1 MSTKNRLRR
10 TMMFLNTQ
18 RAGSIRDGYV
28 YAPDSIIFDLE
39 DAVAISEKDS
49 ARVALYYVLKYVDYK
64 GIERLVRINGADT
77 PFWKEDIRACVAA
90 GCDGIRIPKCETAHD
105 VEIVEEQ
112 VIKAEKEFNKPSGS
126 TLLQVAIETPLGVR
140 NAYELSRASAR
151 IFGISIGA
159 GDFMRSMH
167 ARRRDDGAE
176 LYAARAQLVL
186 AARAAG
192 VQCYD
197 TVFTRVKDYEGLE
210 RDTNLIYDMGF
221 DGKSVIHPSQIPII
235 HKVFTPTD
243 AEIKK
248 AQSIISKLDNE
259 AKEGVGVFMVG
270 NDMIDVA
277 MLEGAKRIIALAKAA
292 GAYKGE

>member
-39 DAVAISEKDS
+39 DAVAVSEKDS

-77 PFWKEDIRACVAA
+77 PFWKEDIRASVAA

-243 AEIKK
+243 EEIKK

-270 NDMIDVA
+270 DDMIDVA

>member
-1 MSTKNRLRR
+1 MSSKNRLRR
-10 TMMFLNTQ
+10 TMMFLSTQ
-18 RAGSIRDGYV
+18 RAGSVRDAYIF
-28 YAPDSIIFDLE
+28 APDSIIFDLE
-39 DAVAISEKDS
+39 DAVAVGEKDS
-49 ARVALYYVLKYVDYK
+49 ARVALYHVLKYVDYK

-90 GCDGIRIPKCETAHD
+90 GCDGIRIPKCETPHD

-112 VIKAEKEFNKPSGS
+112 VLKAEKEFNRPIGS
-126 TLLQVAIETPLGVR
+126 TLLQIAIETPLGVR
-140 NAYELSRASAR
+140 NAYELSMASER

-197 TVFTRVKDYEGLE
+197 TVHTKVKDYEGLE

-235 HKVFTPTD
+235 HKVFTPT
-243 AEIKK
+243 AQEIEK
-248 AQSIISKLDNE
+248 AQSIISKLSNE

-270 NDMIDVA
+270 DDMIDVA
-277 MLEGAKRIIALAKAA
+277 MLEGAKRIMALAEAA